1 MSSCN
6 TCDSQTSIVETNK
19 DSTQKTIL
27 KQNKVHQS
35 LYIQNI
41 AALNNTIN
49 NTNEG
54 QKYGSYERYLLK
66 KKGKIF
72 TQHGKREDETPLY
85 GNKTKSLSLTSKN
98 NSNCDFCS

>member
-19 DSTQKTIL
+19 DTTQKTIL

-66 KKGKIF
+66 KK
-72 TQHGKREDETPLY
+72 R
-85 GNKTKSLSLTSKN
+85 
-98 NSNCDFCS
+98 

>member
-1 MSSCN
+1 MTSC
-6 TCDSQTSIVETNK
+6 TICDRQTSIVETHK
-19 DSTQKTIL
+19 ESIQKTIL
-27 KQNKVHQS
+27 KQNKVDQS

-41 AALNNTIN
+41 ASLNHIIN

-66 KKGKIF
+66 KKGKVF
-72 TQHGKREDETPLY
+72 TQHGKREAASPLY

-98 NSNCDFCS
+98 NIHCTFCT

>member
-19 DSTQKTIL
+19 DTTQKTIL

-54 QKYGSYERYLLK
+54 QKYGSY
-66 KKGKIF
+66 
-72 TQHGKREDETPLY
+72 
-85 GNKTKSLSLTSKN
+85 
-98 NSNCDFCS
+98 